1 MALLEFLKKWDHS
14 KCEISLYVLMEQ
26 GELAGKLPP
35 NVRILNKRLSYC
47 SLWNW
52 RGRLQMVK
60 TILGAFFRNGN
71 CAKKLYY
78 IGKNAVSMFRQRKFQ
93 MDKLLWRI
101 AAEGAERFEETFDL
115 AVAWIEGGSAYYVAD
130 HVRAKKKAA
139 LIHIDYGNAGYS
151 KELDQNCWEQFAR
164 ILTVS
169 KEVERGFLKF
179 YPQYKEKTFVFPN
192 IIDRDNIL
200 KQAKQPGGFS
210 DDYSGIRLLTVGRL
224 VYQKGY
230 DIAIQAMKRL
240 KECGVE
246 ARWYILGEG
255 EKRKSLEKAIAAA
268 GLEKDFLLLGAV
280 ENPYPYYSQTDLYIH
295 VTRYEG
301 KSVAIQEA
309 QVLGCAVIASD
320 CTGNREQVVNGEDGI
335 LCELKPEVIADK
347 IIFLIKNEEKRAAF
361 RRAAREKE
369 MPEGKEIKLLTELL
383 E

>member
-14 KCEISLYVLMEQ
+14 RCEISLYVLMEQ

-35 NVRILNKRLSYC
+35 NVRILNKRLSHC
-47 SLWNW
+47 SLWNG
-52 RGRLQMVK
+52 RGRLQMIK

-71 CAKKLYY
+71 CAKKLCY

-115 AVAWIEGGSAYYVAD
+115 AVAWIEGGSAYYVAE

-164 ILTVS
+164 ILAVS
-169 KEVERGFLKF
+169 REVERGFLKF
-179 YPQYKEKTFVFPN
+179 YPQYKEKIFVFPN

-268 GLEKDFLLLGAV
+268 GLEKDFLLLGAI

-335 LCELKPEVIADK
+335 LCELKPEIIADK